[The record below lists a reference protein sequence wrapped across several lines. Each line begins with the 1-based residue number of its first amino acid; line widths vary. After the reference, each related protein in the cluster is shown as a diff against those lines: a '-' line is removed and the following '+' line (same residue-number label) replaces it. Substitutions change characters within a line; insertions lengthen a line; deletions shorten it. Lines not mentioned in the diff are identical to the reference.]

1 MEAWDPA
8 LEDGGQ
14 QSEQLPMGISPP
26 TALALSLQT
35 SLSLKHSP
43 RAPPTHTPQQGAP
56 FDSAFPLLGMIP

>member
-1 MEAWDPA
+1 MEAWAPA

-43 RAPPTHTPQQGAP
+43 RAPPTHTHPSRVRPSTQR
-56 FDSAFPLLGMIP
+56 FLCWE